1 MRKSRVRRLACAVAL
16 ALGAAFLSPGIQS
29 AAAADPYQ
37 VLVFSKTA
45 GFRHDSIPAGI
56 TAIQQLGEADDFTVT
71 ATEDATAFTPQN
83 LAEYEAVVFLSTTGD
98 VLDDTQQNALK
109 GYVDGGG
116 GFVGVH
122 AAADT
127 EYDWPEYEDLVG
139 ARFQSHP
146 AIQEARLTT
155 EDHVHPATAHLD
167 DTWTRTDEWYNYRS
181 NPRQDV
187 HVLQSL
193 DESSYSGG
201 EMAGDHPI
209 TWCHPQQD
217 GRSFYTGLGHTI
229 ESFADPDFRQ
239 LLLGGIQYAAGA
251 VEADCSSTG
260 DPGPDPGGDSAEAE
274 AYTSSSGVQA
284 APHAAASGG
293 ATLGYIDHGDWAG
306 YASLDPAGATAFTAR
321 VSSAGAGGTIE
332 VRAGSATGQLLGSV
346 AVAPTGGW
354 DTFTEVTTTLTAAA
368 PGAGPLFLRFTG
380 GAGALFDVDRF
391 TLTRAPATEEGGSS
405 NVHLFYYP
413 WYGTP
418 EGPAGSWRHWQQGGH
433 TPPASIGADLY
444 PKLGPYDSGDIA
456 GAVDQH
462 MEWVQR

>member
-1 MRKSRVRRLACAVAL
+1 MRRSRIRRLACAVAL
-16 ALGAAFLSPGIQS
+16 TLGAAFLSPGVQS

-56 TAIQQLGEADDFTVT
+56 AALQQLGAANQFTVT
-71 ATEDATAFTPQN
+71 ATEDATDFTPAN

-98 VLDDTQQNALK
+98 VLNDTQQSALK

-139 ARFQSHP
+139 AWFRSHP
-146 AIQEARLTT
+146 ATQEARLTT

-181 NPRQDV
+181 NPRSDV

-201 EMAGDHPI
+201 EMGGDHPI
-209 TWCHPQQD
+209 TWCHPQQE

-239 LLLGGIQYAAGA
+239 LLLGGVQYAAGA
-251 VEADCSSTG
+251 VEADCGS
-260 DPGPDPGGDSAEAE
+260 DAPGPDPGGDSAEAE
-274 AYTSSSGVQA
+274 AYTSSSGVQSA
-284 APHAAASGG
+284 AHGSASGG

-306 YASLDPAGATAFTAR
+306 YSSLDTAGATAFTAR

-332 VRAGSATGQLLGSV
+332 VRSGSATGPLLGS
-346 AVAPTGGW
+346 ANVAPTGGW
-354 DTFTEVTTTLTAAA
+354 ETFTEVTTALTA
-368 PGAGPLFLRFTG
+368 GTGPLFLRFTG

-391 TLTRAPATEEGGSS
+391 TLTRAPTAEDGGSS
-405 NVHLFYYP
+405 NVHLFYYR
-413 WYGTP
+413 
-418 EGPAGSWRHWQQGGH
+418 S
-433 TPPASIGADLY
+433 
-444 PKLGPYDSGDIA
+444 
-456 GAVDQH
+456 
-462 MEWVQR
+462 